1 MIQPNPPHA
10 ILLLLTLATLTQQQ
24 SLLDGIINLVQE
36 GGAQFSNEPRDVPD
50 EEMKNEYD
58 FIIVGAGTSGCVLA
72 NRLSENPDWTVL
84 LIEAGRWLKNQS
96 YRDNWYT
103 TDHVIRYR
111 NVYWVPLLPLN
122 KSKSKVWSG
131 EDEVDVIWQCDKQ
144 FCPLIE
150 AHPYQIISL
159 TSAHLVPGGIAFGC

>member
-84 LIEAGRWLKNQS
+84 LIEAGR
-96 YRDNWYT
+96 
-103 TDHVIRYR
+103 
-111 NVYWVPLLPLN
+111 
-122 KSKSKVWSG
+122 
-131 EDEVDVIWQCDKQ
+131 
-144 FCPLIE
+144 
-150 AHPYQIISL
+150 
-159 TSAHLVPGGIAFGC
+159 